1 MLARFTQSIYLTKGE
16 KAFVLAYAAVI
27 AMTAGI
33 TMLIMSGLEGPG
45 AIPDE
50 PTLYVFWTIFSGAL
64 SGGVA
69 LYLAR
74 GWMGKLGAMGVARA
88 VVGSV
93 AVALIAAVVAGTL
106 IFPVYGTFYA
116 PVLVLTEFL
125 MKPWLAVA
133 WFAVSI
139 GAHYLMIVLSE
150 ERAFGTGRS
159 AKHSATAR
167 LSTLSRAQ
175 LYHRE

>member
-1 MLARFTQSIYLTKGE
+1 MLARFTKSLYLTKGE
-16 KAFVLAYAAVI
+16 RAFVLAYAAII

-33 TMLIMSGLEGPG
+33 TMMVMSGLEGPG
-45 AIPDE
+45 AMPQE
-50 PTLYVFWTIFSGAL
+50 PTLYVFWIIFAGAL
-64 SGGVA
+64 SGGVG

-88 VVGSV
+88 FVGSV

-106 IFPVYGTFYA
+106 VYPLYGTFYA
-116 PVLVLTEFL
+116 PVLLITAFIT
-125 MKPWLAVA
+125 KPWLAVA
-133 WFAVSI
+133 WFAVTI

-150 ERAFGTGRS
+150 ERAYGTGRS
-159 AKHSATAR
+159 ANRSATER

-175 LYHRE
+175 LYHRD

>member
-1 MLARFTQSIYLTKGE
+1 MLARFTKSIYLTKGE
-16 KAFVLAYAAVI
+16 KALVLAYAAVI

-33 TMLIMSGLEGPG
+33 TMMIMSGLEGPS

-50 PTLYVFWTIFSGAL
+50 PTLYVFWAIFSGAL

-88 VVGSV
+88 FVGSV
-93 AVALIAAVVAGTL
+93 AVALIAAVIAGTL
-106 IFPVYGTFYA
+106 VFPLYGTFYA
-116 PVLVLTEFL
+116 PVLMITAFIT
-125 MKPWLAVA
+125 KPWLAFA
-133 WFAVSI
+133 WFAVTI
-139 GAHYLMIVLSE
+139 GAHYMMIVLSE

-159 AKHSATAR
+159 AKRSATER

-175 LYHRE
+175 LYHRD

>member
-1 MLARFTQSIYLTKGE
+1 MFARFTKSLYLTKGE

-33 TMLIMSGLEGPG
+33 TMMVMSGLEGPG

-50 PTLYVFWTIFSGAL
+50 ATLYVFWAILSGAI
-64 SGGVA
+64 SGGIA

-74 GWMGKLGAMGVARA
+74 GWLGNLGAMGVARA
-88 VVGSV
+88 FVGSV
-93 AVALIAAVVAGTL
+93 AVALIAAVAAGTL
-106 IFPVYGTFYA
+106 IMPLYGTFYA
-116 PVLVLTEFL
+116 PVLLITAFIS
-125 MKPWLAVA
+125 KPWLAMA
-133 WFAVSI
+133 WFAVTI
-139 GAHYLMIVLSE
+139 GAHYMMIVLTE

-159 AKHSATAR
+159 ARRSATER

-175 LYHRE
+175 LYNRD